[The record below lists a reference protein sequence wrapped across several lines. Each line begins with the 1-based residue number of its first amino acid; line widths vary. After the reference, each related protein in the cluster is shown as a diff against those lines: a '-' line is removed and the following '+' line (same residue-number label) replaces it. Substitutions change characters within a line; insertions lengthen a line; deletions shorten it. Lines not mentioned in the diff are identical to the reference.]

1 MSDDWFNQVTS
12 FLVKNEML
20 DERAEYDVSDVLS
33 VLHDNY
39 EPTEQPKRR
48 KTSYVGVPA
57 IFELQMACNVLVKA
71 YDCSI
76 YHVGSSLE
84 RPDWRDVDL
93 VMILDDEQFERE
105 FPNAPL
111 SGASW
116 ELDPKWLVLTVSLS
130 QWLAEK
136 SGVPV
141 DFKFQPRTFANE
153 HHNGRRNPIGRYV
166 KNPTPEPKSAT
177 HPQA

>member
-1 MSDDWFNQVTS
+1 MSDDWFSQVAA
-12 FLVKNEML
+12 FFVEHEML
-20 DERAEYDVSDVLS
+20 DRREEYSLDDVMGALR
-33 VLHDNY
+33 DNY
-39 EPTEQPKRR
+39 QAEQPKRR

-57 IFELQMACNVLVKA
+57 VFELTMACNVLIKA
-71 YDCSI
+71 YGASI

-93 VMILDDEQFERE
+93 VMILSDEAFTRE

-111 SGASW
+111 HSAAW
-116 ELDPKWLVLTVSLS
+116 EHDPKWLVLTVSLS
-130 QWLAEK
+130 KWLAEK

-153 HHNGRRNPIGRYV
+153 RHSGPRNPIGRYI
-166 KNPTPEPKSAT
+166 NHRPAEEDEE
-177 HPQA
+177 